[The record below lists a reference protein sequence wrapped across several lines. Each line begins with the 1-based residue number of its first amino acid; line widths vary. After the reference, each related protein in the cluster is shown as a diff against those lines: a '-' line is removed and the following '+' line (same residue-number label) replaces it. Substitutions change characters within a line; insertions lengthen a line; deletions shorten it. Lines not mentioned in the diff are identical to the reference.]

1 MSKFDSI
8 TCPISTDRINENAAR
23 TVAFFV
29 ITLTLGGLYFNSWPL
44 FLLLGFD
51 FGLRAFSTGQ
61 FSLLRQTARGFT
73 HFLNLPEKP
82 TDAAPKR
89 FAAGIGWGFSLVIA
103 GLLVMQWFSSAFIVG
118 GVLVFCALLEGAWGF
133 CLGCVAYSTLV
144 RPFLKEKS

>member
-29 ITLTLGGLYFNSWPL
+29 IFLTLVGLYFNSWPL
-44 FLLLGFD
+44 FLVLGLD
-51 FGLRAFSTGQ
+51 FGLRAFGPGQ
-61 FSLLRQTARGFT
+61 FSLLRQTARWFT
-73 HFLNLPEKP
+73 QLLNLPEKP

-103 GLLVMQWFSSAFIVG
+103 GLIALQWFSSAAIVA
-118 GVLVFCALLEGAWGF
+118 GVLMFCALLEGTWGF